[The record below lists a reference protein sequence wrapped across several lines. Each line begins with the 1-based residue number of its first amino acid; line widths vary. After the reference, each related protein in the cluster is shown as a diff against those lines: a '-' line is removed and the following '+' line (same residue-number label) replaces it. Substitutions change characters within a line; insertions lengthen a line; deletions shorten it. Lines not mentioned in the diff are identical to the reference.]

1 MLTYA
6 AITPARDEAD
16 NLPRLADSLA
26 HQTVQPLE
34 WLVVE
39 NGSTDGTVELLAE
52 LASQHAWISYLQMD
66 GASSAVRGRPIVR
79 ALHQG
84 IASLRAIP
92 DVVVML
98 DADVSFEPEFFAR
111 LLDAFA
117 RDSRLGIASGS
128 GYELH
133 RGRWRQRHLTGT
145 TVWGATRAFR
155 RDCLR
160 QVTPFDER
168 LGWDGIDEFKANS
181 LGWRTQIIR
190 DLPFLHH
197 RREGERDGSRWSAR
211 REQGRASW
219 YVGYRPYYVTLR
231 AVFNLIR
238 DPGALGIVFGYLGAA
253 VRGEPRN
260 ADRSVR
266 AYVRRQQRISKLP
279 RRALEALGLAEGP
292 GRWRPSRR
300 PGV

>member
-6 AITPARDEAD
+6 AITPARDEAE

-84 IASLRAIP
+84 VASLRTSP

-117 RDSRLGIASGS
+117 HDSRLGIASGS

-133 RGRWRQRHLTGT
+133 RGHWRQRHLTGT

-155 RDCLR
+155 RECLS

-181 LGWRTQIIR
+181 LGWRTR
-190 DLPFLHH
+190 VVSDLPFLHH
-197 RREGERDGSRWSAR
+197 RREGERDRSRWSAR
-211 REQGRASW
+211 MQQGRVAW
-219 YVGYRPYYVTLR
+219 YVGYRPYYVLLR
-231 AVFNLIR
+231 SAFNLVR
-238 DPGALGIVFGYLGAA
+238 DPGGLGIAAGYLHAA
-253 VRGEPRN
+253 LSRHPRI
-260 ADRSVR
+260 ADSSIRQ
-266 AYVRRQQRISKLP
+266 YVRRQQRPKDLP
-279 RRALEALGLAEGP
+279 RRALEAVGLA
-292 GRWRPSRR
+292 RN
-300 PGV
+300 